1 MTKQANCVVFVW
13 SLIWNILAF
22 AFTGEED
29 GFQLW
34 SSGLA
39 TLFAVVSLFI
49 LFEVYPKRKHTAYLN
64 YITWGA
70 LFMVT
75 FLELV
80 FLVSL
85 IVNGNNYK
93 LVKTNYGTLRM
104 QYFHSANQIILLFAI
119 GLVALL
125 CLLVQSVAS
134 QRLQAALD
142 GNLPALL

>member
-1 MTKQANCVVFVW
+1 M
-13 SLIWNILAF
+13 AF

-70 LFMVT
+70 VFMVT
-75 FLELV
+75 FLELI

-104 QYFHSANQIILLFAI
+104 QYFHSGNQIILLFAI

-142 GNLPALL
+142 GN